1 MIYTKLQVERGAFMK
16 KHFMKKLVSTVL
28 ASMMAISIVP
38 AAAAQAATSDS
49 TVIKNDSTGI
59 YNAALYQYVLRN
71 YDTNGDGKLTV
82 GEAKNVTEISIT
94 NEKVNSVKGIYLF
107 PNLTSLTLQNC
118 GLSSVHSDIGKLTKL
133 QTLNLGSN
141 KITKLPTSV
150 SGLTNLKTVDLSYN
164 QLTALP
170 TAAKKWTKVTS
181 LDLSNNAMTQ
191 IPTGSLPYMKALT
204 SLDLSNNKIANATSA
219 TQTKL
224 NSLKT
229 LTKLTKLD
237 LSGNKITS
245 FPTTA
250 IGAMT
255 KLTELYLQ
263 DNALTSIPSTIGK
276 LTALTTLNAADN
288 KITSLSSSITK
299 CTKLKVLNL
308 ANNKLS
314 SMPNLSSLKKLKC
327 TSTNYYALNLC
338 GNKLTQTVI
347 RKNTNSSLLSA
358 AWVKRQTTKTFYPV
372 TSIECKAAWAVSGSD
387 LDISNLYTLNPSN
400 TTYKTVKYSIDQV
413 SAGLK
418 ASLNGSKLT
427 LTKTD
432 ESQVLYYVTVQVS
445 ALDGS
450 GKSNI
455 IFINVV

>member
-1 MIYTKLQVERGAFMK
+1 MK

-38 AAAAQAATSDS
+38 AAAAQAATTDS

-59 YNAALYQYVLRN
+59 YNAALYQYALLH

-82 GEAKNVTEISIT
+82 GEAKNVTEITIT
-94 NEKVNSVKGIYLF
+94 NESVTSVKGISLF

-118 GLSSVHSDIGKLTKL
+118 GLTSVHSDIGKLTKL

-141 KITKLPTSV
+141 KITKLPSSV

-164 QLTALP
+164 KLTALP
-170 TAAKKWTKVTS
+170 TAAKAWTKVTS

-219 TQTKL
+219 AQTKL

-229 LTKLTKLD
+229 LTKLTTLD
-237 LSGNKITS
+237 LSGNNITV

-255 KLTELYLQ
+255 KLTALYLQ
-263 DNALTSIPSTIGK
+263 NNALTSIPSTIGK
-276 LTALTTLNAADN
+276 LTALKTLNAADN

-314 SMPNLSSLKKLKC
+314 SIPNLSSLKNLKC

-358 AWVKRQTTKTFYPV
+358 AWVKRQTTKTFYPI
-372 TSIECKAAWAVSGSD
+372 TQISCESTLTISGLE
-387 LDISNLYTLNPSN
+387 LDISNQFTLNPSN
-400 TTYKTVKYSIDQV
+400 ATYKTVKYSIDKV
-413 SAGLK
+413 SAGLE
-418 ASLNGSKLT
+418 ASISGSRIT

-432 ESQVLYYVTVQVS
+432 NSQALYYATVKVT

-455 IFINVV
+455 IFITVL

>member
-1 MIYTKLQVERGAFMK
+1 
-16 KHFMKKLVSTVL
+16 MKKLVSTVL
-28 ASMMAISIVP
+28 ASMMAISLIP
-38 AAAAQAATSDS
+38 AAAAQAATTDS
-49 TVIKNDSTGI
+49 TVIKNDETGI
-59 YNAALYQYVLRN
+59 YNATLYRYVLRH

-94 NEKVNSVKGIYLF
+94 NETVKSVKGIYWF

-118 GLSSVHSDIGKLTKL
+118 GLTSVHSDIGKLTKL
-133 QTLNLGSN
+133 ETLNLSCN
-141 KITKLPTSV
+141 KIAKLPSSV
-150 SGLTNLKTVDLSYN
+150 SGLKNLKTVDVSYN
-164 QLTALP
+164 KLTALP
-170 TAAKKWTKVTS
+170 TAAKAWTKATS

-219 TQTKL
+219 TQSKL
-224 NSLKT
+224 NALKT

-237 LSGNKITS
+237 LSGNNITS

-255 KLTELYLQ
+255 KLTALYLQ

-276 LTALTTLNAADN
+276 LTALKTLNAAN
-288 KITSLSSSITK
+288 NNITSLSSSITK

-314 SMPNLSSLKKLKC
+314 TMPNLSSLKNLKC

-338 GNKLTQTVI
+338 GNKLSQTVI

-358 AWVKRQTTKTFYPV
+358 AWVKRQTTKTFNPI
-372 TSIECKAAWAVSGSD
+372 TEIECDALFAVSGLT
-387 LDISNLYTLNPSN
+387 LDVSKQYTINPSN
-400 TTYKTVKYSIDQV
+400 ATYKTVKYSIDQV

-418 ASLNGSKLT
+418 ASISGSNVT

-432 ESQVLYYVTVQVS
+432 NSQAVYFATVNVI

-450 GKSNI
+450 GEYGV
-455 IFINVV
+455 IFITVY